1 MKKNILYKTIKNEWK
16 KFHSNKKSNKKIKLH
31 EPTFGIEEIFNFTKQ
46 LITTNVTMG
55 KHVESFEKKFCDK
68 FGFKYAVSSN
78 SGSSANLIMIAGL
91 MSTIYSKRL
100 RKNDEIIVPA
110 LAWSTSIFPLTQYGL
125 KPVFV
130 DCDLKTM
137 NIDIDQVKKAISHNT
152 KAILTIPIYGNP
164 CNMKELRKICNKN
177 KLILL
182 EDTCESMGAKYKNKF
197 LGGFGL
203 ASSFSFYFSHHITCL
218 EGGITVT
225 NDFELAEIMKIIRS
239 HGWIR
244 NVKQKEKWIKN
255 FPKIDPNFLFVHEGY
270 NLRLTEPQARMGTTQ
285 IKKLDKFIKK
295 RRENAKILMNLM
307 KEFNDFFIYQY
318 EKKGSFHTWF
328 GFSIIIKNI
337 KIIDR
342 GKLCKFLNKKE
353 IETRV
358 IVSGNFASQPVA
370 KTFKHRIVGNLTN
383 ASKIMTNGF
392 SIGIH
397 QNLTNTQL
405 KYIYNVFKE
414 FLKIESLL

>member
-1 MKKNILYKTIKNEWK
+1 MKKSSLYISIKNEWQ
-16 KFHSNKKSNKKIKLH
+16 KFHSKKNNKKIKLH
-31 EPTFGIEEIFNFTKQ
+31 EPTFGVEEIFNFTKQ

-55 KHVESFEKKFCDK
+55 KQVESFEKKICDK

-78 SGSSANLIMIAGL
+78 SGSSANLLMVSAL
-91 MSTIYSKRL
+91 MSNLYSKRL
-100 RKNDEIIVPA
+100 KKNDEIIVSA

-137 NIDIDQVKKAISHNT
+137 NIDINQVKKAISKKT
-152 KAILTIPIYGNP
+152 KGILTIPIYGNP
-164 CNMKELRKICNKN
+164 CEMDELTKICRKN
-177 KLILL
+177 NLVLL
-182 EDTCESMGAKYKNKF
+182 EDTCESMGAKYNDKF

-218 EGGITVT
+218 EGGVTVT
-225 NDFELAEIMKIIRS
+225 NDNELAEIMKIIRS

-244 NVKQKEKWIKN
+244 NVKEKKKWIKN
-255 FPKIDPNFLFVHEGY
+255 YPKIDPNFLFVNEGY
-270 NLRLTEPQARMGTTQ
+270 NLRLTEPQARMGMTQ
-285 IKKLDKFIKK
+285 IKKLDSFIKK
-295 RRENAKILMNLM
+295 RRKNADYLMSFM

-318 EKKGSFHTWF
+318 EKKESFHTWF
-328 GFSIIIKNI
+328 GFTIIIKDL

-342 GKLCKFLNKKE
+342 SKLCNFLKKNG

-358 IVSGNFASQPVA
+358 IVSGNFTSQPVV
-370 KTFKHRIVGNLTN
+370 KTFKHRIVGNLKN
-383 ASKIMTNGF
+383 ANKVMTNGF

-397 QNLTNTQL
+397 QNLNNNQI
-405 KYIYNVFKE
+405 KYIFDVFKKY
-414 FLKIESLL
+414 LKKENLW